1 MDQDQI
7 EHREDVMHK
16 LDQLEIEIDR
26 LKQLSVKQHDIIM
39 NIQKYFI
46 AKAAEASLI
55 KSDLDAAHR

>member
-46 AKAAEASLI
+46 AKAA
-55 KSDLDAAHR
+55 SDLERSKLSATIR